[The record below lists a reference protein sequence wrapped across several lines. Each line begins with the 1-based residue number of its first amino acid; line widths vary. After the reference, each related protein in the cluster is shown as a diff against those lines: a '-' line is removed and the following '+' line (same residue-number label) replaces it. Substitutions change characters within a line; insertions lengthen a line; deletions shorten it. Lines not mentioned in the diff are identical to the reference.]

1 VESAVT
7 VDAAAIEPGHG
18 PARPRRRWR
27 WADLGVLPLMTTL
40 PFMYYPKLLDGDTQP
55 WVLVAGLLALFTFRT
70 ARFATP
76 TDMSPILLAIACAG
90 VYAIRSDGGLD
101 VVRAFYTQAAFIV
114 FWLVC
119 RRENNEFFPAAVRLT
134 IVVWLAVGVYQ
145 YFALALGWPVEI
157 AGRYVEGRSGVP
169 SLTSEPSTYG
179 SLSMLHM
186 MYLLTRDE
194 RKNVPY
200 IAAAAISVVLSGSV
214 LALILLIFP
223 LLKLKARLRMAALIA
238 LPALALVDF
247 LFTSAGLTSRLQSIG
262 ADGAGL
268 ASLLLDPSLNLRVGH
283 LVFTLGANFF
293 DSVLLLSPLGF
304 MDQYNA
310 FAQNSGLFIDT
321 GSDFILPA
329 LGELIYGSGI
339 FGLLLLARVLYLA
352 QARSTGSPAKFEKI
366 FFALMCMLNPIS
378 LSNFFLV
385 LYLNRRN

>member
-1 VESAVT
+1 MR
-7 VDAAAIEPGHG
+7 PGH
-18 PARPRRRWR
+18 RWR
-27 WADLGVLPLMTTL
+27 WADLGVLPLMATL
-40 PFMYYPKLLDGDTQP
+40 PFMYYPRMLDGDTQP

-70 ARFATP
+70 ARFATR
-76 TDMSPILLAIACAG
+76 TDMSLILLAITCAG
-90 VYAIRSDGGLD
+90 VYAIRSDGGIAM
-101 VVRAFYTQAAFIV
+101 VRAFYTQAAFIV

-119 RRENNEFFPAAVRLT
+119 RRENSEFFPAAVRLT

-145 YFALALGWPVEI
+145 YFALAFGWPVEI

-186 MYLLTRDE
+186 MYLLARDE

-223 LLKLKARLRMAALIA
+223 LLKLKARLRMAALVA
-238 LPALALVDF
+238 LPTLALFDF
-247 LFTSAGLTSRLQSIG
+247 FFTSAGLTSRLQSIG
-262 ADGAGL
+262 ADGTGL
-268 ASLLLDPSLNLRVGH
+268 TSLLLDPSLNLRVGH
-283 LVFTLGANFF
+283 LVFTLGVNFF
-293 DSVLLLSPLGF
+293 NSLLLQSSLGF
-304 MDQYNA
+304 MEQYNT

-329 LGELIYGSGI
+329 LGELIYGSGV
-339 FGLLLLARVLYLA
+339 FGLLLFLRVIYLA
-352 QARSTGSPAKFEKI
+352 QKRSAGTSAKFEKI
-366 FFALMCMLNPIS
+366 FFTFMCMLNPIS

-385 LYLNRRN
+385 LYLNRKN

>member
-1 VESAVT
+1 MSGAVANET
-7 VDAAAIEPGHG
+7 GAGPDPG
-18 PARPRRRWR
+18 PARPRRRLR
-27 WADLGVLPLMTTL
+27 WADLGVLPLVATL

-55 WVLVAGLLALFTFRT
+55 WVLLAGLLALFTFRT

-76 TDMSPILLAIACAG
+76 RDLSPILLAIACAG
-90 VYAIRSDGGLD
+90 VYALRSDGGLD
-101 VVRAFYTQAAFIV
+101 VVRAVYTQAAFIV

-119 RRENNEFFPAAVRLT
+119 RRENNEFFPSAVRLT
-134 IVVWLAVGVYQ
+134 IIVWLAVGLYQ

-179 SLSMLHM
+179 SLSMLQM

-194 RKNVPY
+194 RRNVPY
-200 IAAAAISVVLSGSV
+200 IAAAAVSVVLSGSV

-223 LLKLKARLRMAALIA
+223 LLKFKARLRLAALVA
-238 LPALALVDF
+238 LPVLALADF
-247 LFTSAGLTSRLQSIG
+247 LFTSAGLTSRLQTIG
-262 ADGAGL
+262 ADGAGI
-268 ASLLLDPSLNLRVGH
+268 AALLLDPSLNLRVGH

-310 FAQNSGLFIDT
+310 FAQDSGVFIET

-329 LGELIYGSGI
+329 LGELIYGSGV
-339 FGLLLLARVLYLA
+339 FGLLLLVRVLYLA
-352 QARSTGSPAKFEKI
+352 QTRSTGAAARFEKI
-366 FFALMCMLNPIS
+366 FFTLMCMMNPIS
-378 LSNFFLV
+378 LSNFFLI